1 MVFGLRNRTDRLW
14 NVDGNR
20 IANADDPI
28 GGNGLPGDRHLA
40 VFDKALNLRAGVATE
55 DAGQVPIEAD
65 TCFLRR
71 DEQLVSQHN
80 VLA

>member
-1 MVFGLRNRTDRLW
+1 
-14 NVDGNR
+14 
-20 IANADDPI
+20 
-28 GGNGLPGDRHLA
+28 
-40 VFDKALNLRAGVATE
+40 VATE

-80 VLA
+80 VIA